1 MIERGGVFIA
11 DLTTGRRP
19 VVVVTRDVAIPLLT
33 RVTVAPITRRIRGIG
48 TEVPVG
54 RAEGLPTDSVI
65 NCDNL
70 ETIAQRNIDRRL
82 GALGPAR
89 QRQLDDALRIALDLD
104 E

>member
-11 DLTTGRRP
+11 DLTSGRRP
-19 VVVVTRDVAIPLLT
+19 VVVVTRDVAIPLLR
-33 RVTVAPITRRIRGIG
+33 RVTVAPITRRVRGID

-54 RAEGLPTDSVI
+54 RSEGLPTDSVV

-70 ETIAQRNIDRRL
+70 ETIAQRSLDRRL
-82 GALGPAR
+82 GTLGPER
-89 QRQLDDALRIALDLD
+89 RRQLDHALRIALELD